1 MSMSQNKSYKYCK
14 YIGLCVALIVFIA
27 GFWLIKNQPGKFLN
41 PNRSNTAALND
52 SRNASVAK
60 QTVANS
66 YAAFKN
72 QGKLAFVKEG
82 SLYVLDG
89 ETCSLIKVS
98 QSGQVLQPK
107 WSFDGQWLAYIQV
120 HQSNHMEGSLYL
132 VKRDGSQLHRVQ
144 GLPGEVMPFAYFWS
158 PNENH
163 LAVSC
168 RGLWLVKPQEAS
180 RQLEKNEP
188 EVNPRVAWSPDGKQL
203 AYSVTL
209 PYKEEEVQNRSDA
222 LYTLNISTGKIIKH
236 LVSDSAGIAPVAWW
250 PDGKGLLYW
259 EDPCHS
265 ASIAADGL
273 DLCSFRID
281 GRKSYHFSPGLTD
294 PNWLTMFKD
303 GRLLRVA
310 GAGRELWTEKGLE
323 ICVPE
328 KEWTIRLNI
337 PQGMVAADPSISSD
351 ERNIAFVAAPDLGSG
366 NYPDP
371 DKIESWAASRALW
384 IANEDGSGA
393 RKLVKAGGNIHDPQW
408 SKDGKN
414 ILYISQDCLWII
426 DLQANERHKILGPF
440 SNEEGRLDFAWY
452 KG

>member
-1 MSMSQNKSYKYCK
+1 MSMSKNKSGKYFK
-14 YIGLCVALIVFIA
+14 YIGLCLVLIVFIA
-27 GFWLIKNQPGKFLN
+27 GFWLIKNHPGKFLS

-52 SRNASVAK
+52 SKNASTAK
-60 QTVANS
+60 QSLAKS
-66 YAAFKN
+66 YTAFKN
-72 QGKLAFVKEG
+72 QGELAFVKEG

-89 ETCSLIKVS
+89 ETCSLKKIS

-120 HQSNHMEGSLYL
+120 NRSNDMAGSLYL

-180 RQLEKNEP
+180 RQLLKNEP
-188 EVNPRVAWSPDGKQL
+188 EVNPCIAWSPDGRQL

-222 LYTLNISTGKIIKH
+222 LYTLNISNGEIKKH
-236 LVSDSAGIAPVAWW
+236 LVSDSAGIAAVAWW
-250 PDGKGLLYW
+250 SNGKGLLYW

-281 GRKSYHFSPGLTD
+281 GRKSYHFSQGLTD
-294 PNWLTMFKD
+294 PNWLSIFKD

-310 GAGRELWTEKGLE
+310 GAGRELWTQKWLE
-323 ICVPE
+323 ICFPE
-328 KEWTIRLNI
+328 KERTIRLNI
-337 PQGMVAADPSISSD
+337 PQGMVAADPSISPD
-351 ERNIAFVAAPDLGSG
+351 EGKIVFVAAPDLGSG

-371 DKIESWAASRALW
+371 DTIKSWTASRTLW

-393 RKLVKAGGNIHDPQW
+393 RKLVMAGEDIHEPQW

-414 ILYISQDCLWII
+414 ILYISQDCLWIM
-426 DLQANERHKILGPF
+426 DLQTNERHKILGSF
-440 SNEEGRLDFAWY
+440 SNDDFAWY